1 MKKGDVRIDLVGS
14 VLDHELLDVRKKPC
28 GRVDDLLLEYSDEG
42 VPRVTAVAVGSAA
55 RLRRLPRP
63 LAALTQTWARR
74 HDRKPLPWSVVGDIG
89 EDIRLTERAA
99 DLGLN
104 GMEQRLA
111 RWLAKLP
118 LGSQGRG

>member
-1 MKKGDVRIDLVGS
+1 VKKDHVRIDLVGG
-14 VLDHELLDVRKKPC
+14 VLDHELLDARKKPC
-28 GRVDDLLLEYSDEG
+28 GRVVDLLIEYADDG

-55 RLRRLPRP
+55 RSRRLPRP
-63 LAALTQTWARR
+63 LAALTQAWARR
-74 HDRKPLPWSVVGDIG
+74 HERTPLPWSVVGDIG

-118 LGSQGRG
+118 LGS